1 MASGSPSRIPTT
13 PIPAC
18 RTARTC
24 GTSGV
29 PARRL
34 PWMGRSMKPGRAAGR
49 GQPAGGSRQGAD
61 RKAQGAKRK
70 ELDAR
75 RHVPGAMCVRRLAR
89 AGFTLIEIL
98 IVITIIGI
106 LITLAQPSY
115 NRAVTAAKA
124 ATLKEN
130 LFILRDAIDQ
140 YYADNTKSPASLTDL
155 AEKKYIRRVPKDPVT
170 GSVET
175 WSLVYF
181 TDEQGQQQG
190 ILDLKS
196 GSEAIALDGTRYN
209 EW

>member
-1 MASGSPSRIPTT
+1 MRPASITRG
-13 PIPAC
+13 PIPAVC
-18 RTARTC
+18 PPVADRWR
-24 GTSGV
+24 GTQPILGRRPVGWV
-29 PARRL
+29 PAPCR
-34 PWMGRSMKPGRAAGR
+34 
-49 GQPAGGSRQGAD
+49 
-61 RKAQGAKRK
+61 
-70 ELDAR
+70 
-75 RHVPGAMCVRRLAR
+75 
-89 AGFTLIEIL
+89 GFTLIELL

-115 NRAVTAAKA
+115 NRAVTAAKE

-140 YYADNTKSPASLTDL
+140 YYADNAKYPMALSDL

-175 WSLVYF
+175 WVLVYF

-190 ILDLKS
+190 IFDVKS
-196 GSEAIALDGTRYN
+196 GSEAVALDGTSYH